1 MTKTLYEAAALTAAV
16 APDIAPAGV
25 RESEQ
30 FMEAGDR
37 DGLQTVVVT
46 DSAGKEY
53 DTTIA
58 EGGDAVRLLSRRAVA
73 AISMH
78 KAKEPASLRFRLE
91 NVRYF
96 KTIDKSASKG
106 LAVMITRHHDGEAAM
121 LTDLTAAQCGT
132 IGAAIGSVHRMNPQF
147 AVDAKFPTY
156 TAQQIRKQM
165 GGWMRYLSKNNQI
178 PKEITGS
185 WREILSQPN
194 LFDFQCR
201 LVHGGFEDGD
211 VLFRQEDVSAML
223 HWENL
228 QVNDPARDLAWIYKY
243 LDPERRN
250 AVTAAYA
257 RIMDSRMDDMI
268 MLRARMWVEMEQVRD
283 YLDAIERADNV
294 EIMNFKA
301 SLDQLA
307 HRIIATRG
315 AQPNASRHYEHPN
328 TLTVGDL
335 LNSPDGAP
343 GARPVEHPGEASH
356 AAERLSPDLQ
366 TAGLGRPY
374 TVNAADFARR
384 EGLSRENQASAGQA
398 GQARATQRGTAQ
410 QGADVTAETMAI
422 SMTRGTGAVRSG
434 AAGQANADPSE
445 QVQHFA
451 LPELNT
457 VGLNLDKLSHPDASP
472 WAHEATGSVHAAPVG
487 DTTGTRPATRGTV
500 RQNRRPAAQNAASQR
515 PVPQNGTSRPAE
527 PSDETN
533 AIETVAS
540 ATFEPRHAAFRGES
554 AETYVYAR
562 DVHADEVAEF
572 SDTFQ
577 APVHYGGQY
586 APDDAP
592 DDGSAGSDLQ
602 TVMLPAQPLYF
613 EEDSDDDPAHVSLPG
628 FGRPA
633 AKNADPS
640 QTAQSEASDS
650 QSTPSSQHAPS
661 SQSAPSSD
669 AADPAPARNGSGDKA
684 ASVGFGTAGRAH
696 DAHHGAHRG
705 PLDTDDLPAG
715 NDNPTEVL
723 PQHGTVVADD
733 ADSNEPSGEFSI

>member
-106 LAVMITRHHDGEAAM
+106 LAVMVTRHHDGEAAM

-156 TAQQIRKQM
+156 TAQQIHKQM

-356 AAERLSPDLQ
+356 AAEPLSPDLQ
-366 TAGLGRPY
+366 TAGLSSPY

-384 EGLSRENQASAGQA
+384 EGLASNGTGRG
-398 GQARATQRGTAQ
+398 GQARATQRG
-410 QGADVTAETMAI
+410 ADVTAETAAI
-422 SMTRGTGAVRSG
+422 SMTRGTGAVQ
-434 AAGQANADPSE
+434 ADDAGVANADPSE

-487 DTTGTRPATRGTV
+487 GTTGAHPATRGTT
-500 RQNRRPAAQNAASQR
+500 RQNRRPAARGAAPQR
-515 PVPQNGTSRPAE
+515 PASQNGTSPAE
-527 PSDETN
+527 PGDETN

-586 APDDAP
+586 ASDDAP
-592 DDGSAGSDLQ
+592 DDSSAGSDLQ

-628 FGRPA
+628 FHRSAGKTAAPPQPA
-633 AKNADPS
+633 A
-640 QTAQSEASDS
+640 
-650 QSTPSSQHAPS
+650 
-661 SQSAPSSD
+661 SQSAPLQKAQSGTAASQT
-669 AADPAPARNGSGDKA
+669 APGSKSADPVPGQSESGNDEA
-684 ASVGFGTAGRAH
+684 ASADFGAAGRAT
-696 DAHHGAHRG
+696 AHPGGAHRG
-705 PLDTDDLPAG
+705 APDTDDLPVG
-715 NDNPTEVL
+715 NDNPTELL
-723 PQHGTVVADD
+723 PRHGTVVADD
-733 ADSNEPSGEFSI
+733 ADSNEPSGEFSV